1 MSASKTPSPRDTRDS
16 PKAADAAFNKH
27 TDAVREALSNF
38 KAISFLNSTGPAKTA
53 MEELIEITVR
63 ILFLSS

>member
-1 MSASKTPSPRDTRDS
+1 MSVSKIPGSRDNRDS

-38 KAISFLNSTGPAKTA
+38 KAISFLNTTGPAKTA
-53 MEELIEITVR
+53 MEELIDITVR
-63 ILFLSS
+63 FPFI